1 MRDPHGANP
10 TAPSAALTPPV
21 GGARILKRLSARW
34 FPVRVAARTT
44 REMFSHVVAPPQL
57 EK

>member
-21 GGARILKRLSARW
+21 GGARIL
-34 FPVRVAARTT
+34 
-44 REMFSHVVAPPQL
+44 
-57 EK
+57 